1 MTFWYLPI
9 LYFFNNNQGFQ
20 GESHPDYSV
29 MNKEEIRRKILKE
42 RLSLSSEDIRD
53 KSRQVFLNLA
63 ETVEYINSQNI
74 MFYVATRSEVQTE
87 EIIKMSIKIGKNVF
101 VPIILPEFINLAP
114 SKIFDFD
121 TELEKGKKGIF
132 EPKKE
137 YYRLFPP
144 EDIDLIIIPGV
155 AFDLSGNR
163 IGRGFGY
170 YDNFLRKVRSSA
182 KIVALA
188 FEMQIVKKIPNDK
201 NDIPVHKIITENR
214 IITFVSRISWIVSR

>member
-1 MTFWYLPI
+1 
-9 LYFFNNNQGFQ
+9 
-20 GESHPDYSV
+20 
-29 MNKEEIRRKILKE
+29 MNKEEIRRDILKK
-42 RLSLSSEDIRD
+42 RHSLSKDYIKN
-53 KSRQVFLNLA
+53 KSQQIFLKLA
-63 ETVEYINSQNI
+63 ESVEYRNSRNI

-87 EIIKMSIKIGKNVF
+87 EMIKTSIEMGKNIF
-101 VPIILPEFINLAP
+101 VPIILPECINLAP

-121 TELEKGKKGIF
+121 TELEKGKKGIL

-144 EDIDLIIIPGV
+144 ENIDLIIIPGV

-170 YDNFLRKVRSSA
+170 YDNFLKEIRSST
-182 KIVALA
+182 KIIALA

-201 NDIPVHKIITENR
+201 NDIPVHKIITETR
-214 IITFVSRISWIVSR
+214 TITIVSRESYLVKGTDK

>member
-1 MTFWYLPI
+1 MII
-9 LYFFNNNQGFQ
+9 LTKIVNN
-20 GESHPDYSV
+20 YIIIKI
-29 MNKEEIRRKILKE
+29 MNKEEIRRKILKK

-53 KSRQVFLNLA
+53 KSRKVFLNLA
-63 ETVEYINSQNI
+63 ETVEYTNSQNI

-87 EIIKMSIKIGKNVF
+87 EMIKMSIKMGKNVF
-101 VPIILPEFINLAP
+101 VPIILSECINLAP
-114 SKIFDFD
+114 SKIFDFN
-121 TELEKGKKGIF
+121 TELEKGKKGIL

-155 AFDLSGNR
+155 AFDLYGNR

-170 YDNFLRKVRSSA
+170 YDNFLRKIRSSA

-188 FEMQIVKKIPNDK
+188 FEMQILKKIPNDK
-201 NDIPVHKIITENR
+201 NDIPVHKIITEKRTIISVQR
-214 IITFVSRISWIVSR
+214 IA

>member
-1 MTFWYLPI
+1 MK
-9 LYFFNNNQGFQ
+9 
-20 GESHPDYSV
+20 
-29 MNKEEIRRKILKE
+29 KEEIRRKILKK

-63 ETVEYINSQNI
+63 ETVEYRNSQNI

-87 EIIKMSIKIGKNVF
+87 EIIKISIKMGKNVF
-101 VPIILPEFINLAP
+101 VPIVLPECINLAP
-114 SKIFDFD
+114 SKIFNFD
-121 TELEKGKKGIF
+121 IELEKGKKGIF

-137 YYRLFPP
+137 YYRLFPS
-144 EDIDLIIIPGV
+144 ENIDLIIVPGV

-214 IITFVSRISWIVSR
+214 MIISVERRV

>member
-1 MTFWYLPI
+1 
-9 LYFFNNNQGFQ
+9 
-20 GESHPDYSV
+20 
-29 MNKEEIRRKILKE
+29 MNKEEIRRKILKK
-42 RLSLSSEDIRD
+42 RLSLSFEDIRD
-53 KSRQVFLNLA
+53 KSQQVLLLLA
-63 ETVEYINSQNI
+63 ESVEYRNSQNI

-87 EIIKMSIKIGKNVF
+87 EMIKISIKMGKNVF
-101 VPIILPEFINLAP
+101 VPIILPECLNLTP

-144 EDIDLIIIPGV
+144 ENIDLIIVPGV

-170 YDNFLRKVRSSA
+170 YDNFLRKVSSSA

-201 NDIPVHKIITENR
+201 NDIPVHGIITEKR
-214 IITFVSRISWIVSR
+214 IITFVSRESYLVKETDK

>member
-1 MTFWYLPI
+1 M
-9 LYFFNNNQGFQ
+9 YFFNNSQGSQ
-20 GESHPDYSV
+20 GENPPDYSV
-29 MNKEEIRRKILKE
+29 MNKEEIRRKILKK
-42 RLSLSSEDIRD
+42 RLSLLSEDIRD
-53 KSRQVFLNLA
+53 KSQQVFLNLT
-63 ETVEYINSQNI
+63 ETVEYINSRNI

-87 EIIKMSIKIGKNVF
+87 EMIKTSIKMGKNIF
-101 VPIILPEFINLAP
+101 VPTILPECLNLAP

-121 TELEKGKKGIF
+121 IELEKGKKGIL

-137 YYRLFPP
+137 YYRLFPS
-144 EDIDLIIIPGV
+144 ENIDLIIVPGV

-170 YDNFLRKVRSSA
+170 YDNFLRKVPSSA

-201 NDIPVHKIITENR
+201 NDIPVHKIITEKR
-214 IITFVSRISWIVSR
+214 IIISV

>member
-1 MTFWYLPI
+1 
-9 LYFFNNNQGFQ
+9 
-20 GESHPDYSV
+20 
-29 MNKEEIRRKILKE
+29 MNKEEIRRKILKK

-63 ETVEYINSQNI
+63 GTVEYRNSQNI

-87 EIIKMSIKIGKNVF
+87 EMIKMSIKMGKNVF
-101 VPIILPEFINLAP
+101 VPIILPEGIKLAP

-144 EDIDLIIIPGV
+144 EKIDLIIIPGV
-155 AFDLSGNR
+155 SFDLSGNR

-170 YDNFLRKVRSSA
+170 YDNFLRKVRPSA
-182 KIVALA
+182 KIIALA
-188 FEMQIVKKIPNDK
+188 FEIQIVEKIITDK
-201 NDIPVHKIITENR
+201 NDVPVHKIITEKR
-214 IITFVSRISWIVSR
+214 IITFVSRESYLVKETDK

>member
-1 MTFWYLPI
+1 VF
-9 LYFFNNNQGFQ
+9 
-20 GESHPDYSV
+20 PDYSV
-29 MNKEEIRRKILKE
+29 MNKEEIRRKILKK
-42 RLSLSSEDIRD
+42 RLSLSPEDIRD
-53 KSRQVFLNLA
+53 KSRQVFLNLT
-63 ETVEYINSQNI
+63 ETVEYRNSQNI

-87 EIIKMSIKIGKNVF
+87 EMIKMSIKMGKNIF
-101 VPIILPEFINLAP
+101 VPIILPECINLTP

-144 EDIDLIIIPGV
+144 ENIDLIIVPGI

-182 KIVALA
+182 KIIALA
-188 FEMQIVKKIPNDK
+188 FEMQIVKKIITDK
-201 NDIPVHKIITENR
+201 NDILVHKIITEKR
-214 IITFVSRISWIVSR
+214 IINSI

>member
-1 MTFWYLPI
+1 
-9 LYFFNNNQGFQ
+9 
-20 GESHPDYSV
+20 
-29 MNKEEIRRKILKE
+29 MNKEEIRRKILKK

-53 KSRQVFLNLA
+53 KSHQVFLYLA

-74 MFYVATRSEVQTE
+74 MLYTATRSEVQTE
-87 EIIKMSIKIGKNVF
+87 ELIKMSIKMGKNIF
-101 VPIILPEFINLAP
+101 VPIILPECLNLAP

-121 TELEKGKKGIF
+121 SELEKGKKGIL

-144 EDIDLIIIPGV
+144 EDIDLIIVPGV

-170 YDNFLRKVRSSA
+170 YDNFLRKASSSA
-182 KIVALA
+182 KIIALA
-188 FEMQIVKKIPNDK
+188 FEMQIVEKIPNDK
-201 NDIPVHKIITENR
+201 NDIPVHKIITEKRTINS
-214 IITFVSRISWIVSR
+214 I

>member
-1 MTFWYLPI
+1 MKI
-9 LYFFNNNQGFQ
+9 
-20 GESHPDYSV
+20 
-29 MNKEEIRRKILKE
+29 MNKEEIRRKILKK

-53 KSRQVFLNLA
+53 KSQQVFLNLA

-87 EIIKMSIKIGKNVF
+87 EVIKMSIKMGKNVF
-101 VPIILPEFINLAP
+101 IPIILPECLNLAP
-114 SKIFDFD
+114 SRIFDFD
-121 TELEKGKKGIF
+121 IELEKGKKGIL

-137 YYRLFPP
+137 YYRLFPS
-144 EDIDLIIIPGV
+144 ENIDLIIVPGV

-201 NDIPVHKIITENR
+201 NDIPVHKIITEKR
-214 IITFVSRISWIVSR
+214 IIISV

>member
-1 MTFWYLPI
+1 MF
-9 LYFFNNNQGFQ
+9 
-20 GESHPDYSV
+20 PDYSV
-29 MNKEEIRRKILKE
+29 MNKEEIRRKILKK

-53 KSRQVFLNLA
+53 KSHQVFLNLT
-63 ETVEYINSQNI
+63 ETVEYRNSQNI

-87 EIIKMSIKIGKNVF
+87 EMIKMSIKMGKNIF
-101 VPIILPEFINLAP
+101 VPIILPECINLAP

-144 EDIDLIIIPGV
+144 ENIDLIIVPGV
-155 AFDLSGNR
+155 AFDLSRNR

-182 KIVALA
+182 KIIALA
-188 FEMQIVKKIPNDK
+188 FEMQIVKKIITDK
-201 NDIPVHKIITENR
+201 NDIPVHKIITEKR
-214 IITFVSRISWIVSR
+214 IINSI

>member
-1 MTFWYLPI
+1 
-9 LYFFNNNQGFQ
+9 
-20 GESHPDYSV
+20 
-29 MNKEEIRRKILKE
+29 MNKEEIRRKILKK

-63 ETVEYINSQNI
+63 ETVEYRNSQNI
-74 MFYVATRSEVQTE
+74 MFYVATRNEVQTE
-87 EIIKMSIKIGKNVF
+87 EMIKMSIKIGKNVF
-101 VPIILPEFINLAP
+101 VPIILPEGIKLAP

-144 EDIDLIIIPGV
+144 EKIDLIIIPGV
-155 AFDLSGNR
+155 SFDLSGNR

-170 YDNFLRKVRSSA
+170 YDNFLRKVRPSA
-182 KIVALA
+182 KIIALA
-188 FEMQIVKKIPNDK
+188 FEIQIVEKIITDK
-201 NDIPVHKIITENR
+201 NDVPVHNIITEKR
-214 IITFVSRISWIVSR
+214 IITFVSRESYLVKETDK

>member
-1 MTFWYLPI
+1 
-9 LYFFNNNQGFQ
+9 
-20 GESHPDYSV
+20 
-29 MNKEEIRRKILKE
+29 MNKEDIRRNILKK
-42 RLSLSSEDIRD
+42 RHSLSKDDIRN
-53 KSRQVFLNLA
+53 KSQQVFLNLA
-63 ETVEYINSQNI
+63 ETVDYINSQNI

-87 EIIKMSIKIGKNVF
+87 EMIKTSIKMVKNIF
-101 VPIILPEFINLAP
+101 LPIILTECHNLAP
-114 SKIFDFD
+114 SRIFDFD
-121 TELEKGKKGIF
+121 IELEKGKKGIL

-137 YYRLFPP
+137 YYRLFPS
-144 EDIDLIIIPGV
+144 ENIDLIIVPGI

-201 NDIPVHKIITENR
+201 NDIPVHKTITEKR
-214 IITFVSRISWIVSR
+214 TIISV